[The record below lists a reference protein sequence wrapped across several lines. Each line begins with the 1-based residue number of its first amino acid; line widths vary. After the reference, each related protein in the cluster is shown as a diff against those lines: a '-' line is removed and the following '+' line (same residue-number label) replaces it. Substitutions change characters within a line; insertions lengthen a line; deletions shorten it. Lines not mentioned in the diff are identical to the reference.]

1 MALADTVCELCG
13 GTGFRIVDSGE
24 GSSRA
29 LECACRKS
37 DRSKGLREEARIPR
51 RFQRCEFENYA
62 EISPTHRL
70 AKQRV
75 ERFAREYPAE
85 EHGLLIMGPPGVGK
99 THLAVAL
106 VHMLI
111 REKKVPCLFYDFQD
125 LLKEI
130 QNSYN
135 AASGTSELTVLQPIF
150 AAEVLVLDDL
160 GARKPSAW
168 VADTLSHV
176 ISTRYNEVKTTLFTT
191 NYLDHPVRKED
202 PTLMDRI
209 SERVRSRLHEMC
221 VRIEISG
228 KDFREDILRAEKRV
242 RR

>member
-1 MALADTVCELCG
+1 VAIADIVCEHCG
-13 GTGFRIVDSGE
+13 GTGFRILDSEDGP
-24 GSSRA
+24 SRA
-29 LECACRKS
+29 LECACRRS
-37 DRSKGLREEARIPR
+37 DRSAGLREEAKIPR

-106 VHMLI
+106 INYLI

-135 AASGTSELTVLQPIF
+135 AASGTSELAVLQPIF
-150 AAEVLVLDDL
+150 ATEVLVLDDL

-168 VADTLSHV
+168 VADTLSHI
-176 ISTRYNEVKTTLFTT
+176 ISTRYNDVKTTLFTT

-202 PTLMDRI
+202 PALTDRI
-209 SERVRSRLHEMC
+209 SDRVRSRLHEMC